1 MTNGTFRLLTEDEKQ
16 TKFRS
21 VLNAKTKGCL
31 MEGEMRDI
39 LLSVS
44 LHKDRKSVV

>member
-31 MEGEMRDI
+31 MGGEVRG
-39 LLSVS
+39 S
-44 LHKDRKSVV
+44 LVGQRSIYQPVDSG